1 MKKLVKVFPLIAA
14 LALVSCKKDQS
25 ADQLVAQQDS
35 TGTTTAAVV
44 ETPAAPVSGPL
55 TTAALSE
62 SSYSFGKIKKGDQ
75 VEHVYEITNTGE
87 NPLIISEVK
96 PACGCTAPDY
106 TKDPIMPGQKGTITL
121 KFDSA
126 SFDGMVSKQAEVFA
140 NVEKSP
146 IVISFTADIQ
156 P

>member
-1 MKKLVKVFPLIAA
+1 MKRLIKFVPLVVA

-25 ADQLVAQQDS
+25 ADQLVVTQDS
-35 TGTTTAAVV
+35 TSVTVDPS
-44 ETPAAPVSGPL
+44 TPATPAVTGPL
-55 TTAALSE
+55 TMAALSE
-62 SSYSFGKIKKGDQ
+62 SNYSFGKIKKGDK

-87 NPLIISEVK
+87 NPLIISEVR

-126 SFDGMVSKQAEVFA
+126 SFDGMVSKSAEVFA

>member
-1 MKKLVKVFPLIAA
+1 MKRLVKFVPLVVA

-25 ADQLVAQQDS
+25 ADQLVATQDS
-35 TGTTTAAVV
+35 TSVTVDPSAPA
-44 ETPAAPVSGPL
+44 TPAVTGPL
-55 TTAALSE
+55 TMAALSE
-62 SSYSFGKIKKGDQ
+62 SNYSFGKIKKGDK

-87 NPLIISEVK
+87 NPLIISEVR

-126 SFDGMVSKQAEVFA
+126 SFDGMVSKSAEVDRKR
-140 NVEKSP
+140 V
-146 IVISFTADIQ
+146 V
-156 P
+156 

>member
-1 MKKLVKVFPLIAA
+1 MKRLVKVLPLVAVLA
-14 LALVSCKKDQS
+14 LASCKKDQS
-25 ADQLVAQQDS
+25 ADQLVATQDS
-35 TGTTTAAVV
+35 TVV
-44 ETPAAPVSGPL
+44 TNVDPSAPATPAVTGPL
-55 TTAALSE
+55 TMAALSE
-62 SSYSFGKIKKGDQ
+62 SNYSFGKIKKGDK

-87 NPLIISEVK
+87 NPLIISEVR

-126 SFDGMVSKQAEVFA
+126 SFDGMVSKSAEVFA